1 MLIKSIILGA
11 IQGLTEFL
19 PISSSGHIVIFKSFL
34 NIETQGVIWEIS
46 LHFSTLLAIIGVFHK
61 DIFMIL
67 KSVYPSFKKLIS
79 GESITN
85 IFKNDIHTRLFFLII
100 IGTIPTVI
108 IAFSFRSTFESLF
121 NKPVAVGYMLLV
133 TGTVLWFTKYSLRA
147 DGNKKNLGILNALI
161 VGVVQG
167 LAITPGISRSGTT
180 IAAATFR
187 GVDRET
193 AARFSFSHNRECR
206 SRNNRLHLPA
216 HIDKNRYQRETTSF
230 LLLLLACRV
239 ACNPFSPMNDYLTR
253 SRNLPKSFLFI
264 LPILVFYEIGIILYG
279 SETQNTADGC

>member
-79 GESITN
+79 GENITN

-100 IGTIPTVI
+100 IGTIPKV
-108 IAFSFRSTFESLF
+108 SL
-121 NKPVAVGYMLLV
+121 AL
-133 TGTVLWFTKYSLRA
+133 SLTTLFA
-147 DGNKKNLGILNALI
+147 K
-161 VGVVQG
+161 
-167 LAITPGISRSGTT
+167 SSG
-180 IAAATFR
+180 
-187 GVDRET
+187 
-193 AARFSFSHNRECR
+193 SN
-206 SRNNRLHLPA
+206 
-216 HIDKNRYQRETTSF
+216 
-230 LLLLLACRV
+230 
-239 ACNPFSPMNDYLTR
+239 
-253 SRNLPKSFLFI
+253 
-264 LPILVFYEIGIILYG
+264 
-279 SETQNTADGC
+279 